1 MPPYLALAL
10 CFCLILALFVLD
22 RQWRRAI
29 SIGGSIPIIWALVQ
43 GSRPITTWF
52 SPSSINSLEA
62 VYEGSPVD
70 RAVYLVLI
78 AAGLWILLARR
89 FDWLRYASTNK
100 WIVVFFGYLCLSL
113 LWSDYTFIAF
123 KRWVK
128 DLGNL
133 IMILV
138 VMSEADPISAGKAL
152 FIRASYVLVPLS
164 VVAMK
169 YFPEV
174 SRYFDPWGRGYS
186 SAIAADKNMLGMTL
200 TVLALALMWGLIEA
214 GREKP
219 NGGRKLEV
227 AAYAMLLGMIVWL
240 LRAADC
246 ATALACSSVGA
257 AILVILSMTS
267 VRRTLAIW
275 VTLGIAVLSLAM
287 VPDVRMTVLEPI
299 VGLLGREINFTGRD
313 AVWRAVL
320 AEDINPI
327 IGTGAYSFWM
337 GERIEVGIAGL
348 KGTNEA
354 HNAYLEVY
362 LNVGLVGLALYL
374 VMLAG
379 STRRAVRQLVRGE
392 TEGDRFR
399 FAFLI
404 ITVMYGVT
412 EAVVRQNLI
421 WLGLLLVASRSLP
434 GMQSVLAGQVPSPVR
449 AKYPLLIRCRAEH
462 RTRSGPSGRS

>member
-89 FDWLRYASTNK
+89 FDSLGYASTNK

-174 SRYFDPWGRGYS
+174 SRYFDP
-186 SAIAADKNMLGMTL
+186 
-200 TVLALALMWGLIEA
+200 
-214 GREKP
+214 
-219 NGGRKLEV
+219 
-227 AAYAMLLGMIVWL
+227 
-240 LRAADC
+240 
-246 ATALACSSVGA
+246 
-257 AILVILSMTS
+257 
-267 VRRTLAIW
+267 
-275 VTLGIAVLSLAM
+275 
-287 VPDVRMTVLEPI
+287 
-299 VGLLGREINFTGRD
+299 
-313 AVWRAVL
+313 
-320 AEDINPI
+320 
-327 IGTGAYSFWM
+327 
-337 GERIEVGIAGL
+337 
-348 KGTNEA
+348 
-354 HNAYLEVY
+354 
-362 LNVGLVGLALYL
+362 
-374 VMLAG
+374 
-379 STRRAVRQLVRGE
+379 
-392 TEGDRFR
+392 
-399 FAFLI
+399 
-404 ITVMYGVT
+404 
-412 EAVVRQNLI
+412 
-421 WLGLLLVASRSLP
+421 
-434 GMQSVLAGQVPSPVR
+434 
-449 AKYPLLIRCRAEH
+449 
-462 RTRSGPSGRS
+462 